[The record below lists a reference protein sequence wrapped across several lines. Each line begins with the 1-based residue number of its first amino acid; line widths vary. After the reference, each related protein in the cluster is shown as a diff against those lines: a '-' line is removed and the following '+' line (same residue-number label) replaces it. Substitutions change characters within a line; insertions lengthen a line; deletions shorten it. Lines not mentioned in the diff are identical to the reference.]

1 MDLASTN
8 FVQNINQQM
17 GVVIATNPRLVAD
30 LLEANQVVLDLENAL
45 NPIELTDAYLEN
57 IPNNDSLKLGSAY
70 LVNRFED
77 SSFDGEVDNDAI
89 KDYYEALDDYW
100 GDENYSYLDP
110 VTAVASALGSGANLG
125 KSIVEAKDKKRYFG
139 SDLAEKKSQS
149 REQIIQGIMA
159 KKQQDAEIKKK
170 ELDAKTQKMVI
181 IASVVGVF
189 LVLGTI
195 VILRMKKNG

>member
-77 SSFDGEVDNDAI
+77 SSFDGEVDNDTI